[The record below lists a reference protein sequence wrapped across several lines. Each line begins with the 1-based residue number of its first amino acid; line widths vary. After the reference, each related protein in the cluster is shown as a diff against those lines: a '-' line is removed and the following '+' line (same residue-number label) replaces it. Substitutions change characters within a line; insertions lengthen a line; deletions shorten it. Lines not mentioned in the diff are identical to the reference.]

1 MNKNVC
7 AFSWAPRIILYRA
20 SPPRKDQE
28 HRSQYLRTKMK
39 YLDYCQQLLTGL
51 RAFPSLCHLSTQCP
65 SFYLLRKSSGGA
77 SSVSLG
83 SYVVTKSVFSPK
95 QFFLGLPFII
105 CRFDNKWQQHLFL
118 ESGERLVEAR
128 EKVANTVSI
137 KLYLKGHLLPSS
149 QSTRNTASQ
158 QEAWQIWKKSMLTLD
173 LPPALQGH
181 AG

>member
-77 SSVSLG
+77 SSVPFPLSPLRQKKPRHNLP
-83 SYVVTKSVFSPK
+83 VVTDGHYQEANGFVPS
-95 QFFLGLPFII
+95 
-105 CRFDNKWQQHLFL
+105 CL
-118 ESGERLVEAR
+118 ESFHSWYAVWPHGETLRIAPWAESATTSLFPPSAAWGCWAGGNWCPGDSR
-128 EKVANTVSI
+128 VS
-137 KLYLKGHLLPSS
+137 GMPWAPS
-149 QSTRNTASQ
+149 
-158 QEAWQIWKKSMLTLD
+158 
-173 LPPALQGH
+173 
-181 AG
+181 